1 MIDTA
6 IARKAD
12 LIGSAFMVL
21 AMALFAVE
29 DAFIKTAALT
39 LPIGQVLILFGL
51 GGACVFAALLRLNAM
66 TLFVPDVLSRPMRI
80 RAVFEVTGRLFYVL
94 AIAMIPLSAATVILQ
109 ATPLVVVAGAAI
121 VFGETVGWR
130 RWTAIIVGLIG
141 VIIIIQ
147 PGTDSFS
154 ALSLLAIIGMFGF
167 AGRDLASR
175 AAPASIGTLRLG
187 LYGFCA
193 VIVAGALYTLWEGAG
208 VIRPTTLA
216 ALSLL
221 GAVGAGVAAYAS
233 LMKAMRTGDV
243 SAVTPFRYTRLL
255 FGIGMGVV
263 LFGER
268 LTTATWAGS
277 ALIVLSGLFIMW
289 RGKKS
294 AAQT

>member
-1 MIDTA
+1 
-6 IARKAD
+6 
-12 LIGSAFMVL
+12 MVL

-51 GGACVFAALLRLNAM
+51 GGACVFAALLRLNGMA
-66 TLFVPDVLSRPMRI
+66 LFVPDVLSRPMRI

-208 VIRPTTLA
+208 VIRPTPLA

-289 RGKKS
+289 RGKKA

>member
-1 MIDTA
+1 
-6 IARKAD
+6 
-12 LIGSAFMVL
+12 
-21 AMALFAVE
+21 
-29 DAFIKTAALT
+29 
-39 LPIGQVLILFGL
+39 
-51 GGACVFAALLRLNAM
+51 
-66 TLFVPDVLSRPMRI
+66 
-80 RAVFEVTGRLFYVL
+80 
-94 AIAMIPLSAATVILQ
+94 
-109 ATPLVVVAGAAI
+109 
-121 VFGETVGWR
+121 
-130 RWTAIIVGLIG
+130 
-141 VIIIIQ
+141 
-147 PGTDSFS
+147 
-154 ALSLLAIIGMFGF
+154 LAIIGMFGF

-193 VIVAGALYTLWEGAG
+193 VILAGASYALWEGAG
-208 VIRPTTLA
+208 LILPTPLA

-221 GAVGAGVAAYAS
+221 GAVAAGVAAYAS

-289 RGKKS
+289 RGKKT

>member
-51 GGACVFAALLRLNAM
+51 GGVCVFAALLRLNAM

-208 VIRPTTLA
+208 VIRPTLLA

-289 RGKKS
+289 RGKKA